1 MPPELLQDQLSN
13 IGTAMDIFSLGC
25 NGLLV
30 LSGQLP
36 WSEFRRAAQIV
47 ISLSQGKTPARPSF
61 RPIDDLHW
69 KLLESCWSGVQD
81 RPSASSAFLAFY
93 SFLTSLAT

>member
-1 MPPELLQDQLSN
+1 MPPELLREELTEVC
-13 IGTAMDIFSLGC
+13 TAMDIFSLGC

-36 WSEFRRAAQIV
+36 WSEFSRAAHIV
-47 ISLSQGKTPARPSF
+47 LNLYQGKSPARPSV
-61 RPIDDLHW
+61 RPVDDQHW
-69 KLLESCWSGVQD
+69 KFLESCWSEVHD
-81 RPSASSAFLAFY
+81 RPSASTAFLAFY